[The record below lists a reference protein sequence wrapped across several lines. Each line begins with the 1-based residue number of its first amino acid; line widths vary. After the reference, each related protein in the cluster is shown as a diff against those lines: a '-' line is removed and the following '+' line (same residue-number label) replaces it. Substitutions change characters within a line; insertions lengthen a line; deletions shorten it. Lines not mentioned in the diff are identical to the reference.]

1 MPRRETPTIRAPR
14 QLPLPVFALIV
25 LSFFGFLAAINGGD
39 LTAAFELSD
48 DYNEK
53 RAAVNNLSRSSTAL
67 ISTVFACL
75 FLAIPLTANMYTPQ
89 LIELFVGSWTNRCV
103 LAFFVFSAAYAL
115 SLGRVAIDVDVPTWH
130 FRISQAM
137 VLLSLLL
144 LIPYLFSVF
153 RFLDPRT
160 IIRRVGALAMKTLE
174 PKPSADNEARRR
186 LLTKRLRQLG
196 NIALK
201 SLERSDRDV
210 ALGAIEALDA
220 CAARYLE
227 VKPQH
232 ADGWFQASPAQ
243 FPGLAPEALAV
254 INRDRVWVEME
265 IQRQLALTFSAALAK
280 VPDVISAIAR
290 VQHHTAAEASARG
303 DDAAIDLA
311 LRYFNN
317 FMREAVKRRD
327 IHAIYDL
334 LFQFR
339 MLGEVLWPRHP
350 ARVVEAARHLD
361 YYGRLARD
369 GGLPFAYDLT
379 AYDLGAL
386 LAQVPDS
393 GDDHAALLATFL
405 DIGRRDDASALTA
418 GVFKARIVTAA
429 RLREA
434 GRTEPAATIEKT
446 LVGAGPSL
454 LEAAERDILGPTT
467 PWFWEVTDRMCDLN
481 YLPEAERSHA
491 SALIERLRYA
501 GS

>member
-1 MPRRETPTIRAPR
+1 MARRETPTIRAPR

-25 LSFFGFLAAINGGD
+25 ICFFGFLTAINRGD
-39 LTAAFELSD
+39 FLAVFELSD
-48 DYNEK
+48 DFNEK
-53 RAAVNNLSRSSTAL
+53 RAMVNNLSRSSTAL

-89 LIELFVGSWTNRCV
+89 LIELFVGSWTNRLV
-103 LAFFVFSAAYAL
+103 LAFYVFSAAYAL
-115 SLGRVAIDVDVPTWH
+115 SLGRVAVDVDVPTWH
-130 FRISQAM
+130 FKLSATL
-137 VLLSLLL
+137 VLLSLLI

-160 IIRRVGALAMKTLE
+160 IIRRVGAHAMRALDPKTAGSIE
-174 PKPSADNEARRR
+174 SRRKD
-186 LLTKRLRQLG
+186 LTKRLRQLG

-227 VKPQH
+227 VKEQH
-232 ADGWFQASPAQ
+232 RAEWFLASTEQ
-243 FPGLAPEALAV
+243 FPGLAHEALDFV
-254 INRDRVWVEME
+254 NSDRVWVEME
-265 IQRQLALTFSAALAK
+265 IQRQLSRAFSAALAK

-290 VQHHTAAEASARG
+290 VQHHTIAEASARG
-303 DDAAIDLA
+303 DAPALDLG

-334 LFQFR
+334 LYQFR
-339 MLGEVLWPRHP
+339 MLGEELWPRHP
-350 ARVVEAARHLD
+350 SRVVQAARHLD

-379 AYDLGAL
+379 SYDMGAL
-386 LAQVPDS
+386 LARVPDACPE
-393 GDDHAALLATFL
+393 HATLLDVFL
-405 DIGRRDDASALTA
+405 EIGHQDAAADLA
-418 GVFKARIVTAA
+418 PGVFKARVVTAA
-429 RLREA
+429 KLRHRGYDASAEK
-434 GRTEPAATIEKT
+434 IEST
-446 LVGAGPSL
+446 LEGAGPALIS
-454 LEAAERDILGPTT
+454 AAERDVIGGTE

-481 YLPEAERSHA
+481 YLPAEERQRA
-491 SALIERLRYA
+491 GELIERMRYA
-501 GS
+501 AP